1 MYPLDSV
8 LYLLLPGM
16 DLDLQQSKNELCILW
31 SVVLAL
37 LLHLL
42 ADDFGILVSNCLFQF
57 LSKY

>member
-1 MYPLDSV
+1 MYPFDSV

-16 DLDLQQSKNELCILW
+16 DLNQQQSKNELCILW

-37 LLHLL
+37 LLDLL
-42 ADDFGILVSNCLFQF
+42 ADDSGILVSNCLLQF